1 MPDLTSWL
9 NAAGFANVRTYIQ
22 SGNVVLEHDGRD
34 DLAVR
39 IEDVLRAHAGFE
51 VPVVIRTKDEI
62 NRVVARNPFPG
73 TPATQLH
80 VAFLAAPPDRA
91 TIKAIRKD
99 AFVPEEFAV
108 RGRDV
113 FLHLPNGMGNA
124 KMPAKLKFLV
134 AATVRNW
141 NTVVA
146 LAALSNDV
154 R

>member
-1 MPDLTSWL
+1 
-9 NAAGFANVRTYIQ
+9 
-22 SGNVVLEHDGRD
+22 
-34 DLAVR
+34 
-39 IEDVLRAHAGFE
+39 
-51 VPVVIRTKDEI
+51 
-62 NRVVARNPFPG
+62 
-73 TPATQLH
+73 